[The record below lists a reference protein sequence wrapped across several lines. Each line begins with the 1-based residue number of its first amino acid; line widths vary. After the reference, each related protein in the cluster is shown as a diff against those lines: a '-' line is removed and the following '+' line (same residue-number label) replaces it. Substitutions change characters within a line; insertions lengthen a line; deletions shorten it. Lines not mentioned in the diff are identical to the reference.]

1 MDKILKYKKASDIFR
16 IILIFGTLSSG
27 AYNIISLINSQE
39 FSGHVM
45 ISTILFYSFIF
56 AALVFMTI
64 FDIKRFKLIDEVF
77 GKVDDVDK
85 EIAKNLLYR
94 IKEVDIGELAFL
106 NYEYEDEIRLEHES
120 SQLKICLKQM
130 IKGHKIYLGLVK
142 VYFELYE
149 EMKGKVDLFT
159 PNDLIEYK
167 YLTELIPLL
176 ERNNQDQI

>member
-1 MDKILKYKKASDIFR
+1 MDKILKFKKASDIFR
-16 IILIFGTLSSG
+16 IILLFGTLSSG
-27 AYNIISLINSQE
+27 GYNIISLIDSQE
-39 FSGHVM
+39 FSGHLM
-45 ISTILFYSFIF
+45 ISTILFCSFIF
-56 AALVFMTI
+56 ATLVFMTI

-106 NYEYEDEIRLEHES
+106 NYEDEIRLEHAS
-120 SQLKICLKQM
+120 SQIKICLKQM

-149 EMKGKVDLFT
+149 EMKGRVDLFT